1 MGIESFIRKMCV
13 QTAVYWGNP
22 QPDGYGKMTYDDP
35 MEIYVRWDVKRRVV
49 IGPDAKEINSD
60 VEILTPEDLELQG
73 VLILGTLEALF
84 NSSSGSDED
93 PWTVGEAYEI
103 LALEKISM
111 PKSTTQFVRK
121 AYLSKYKV

>member
-35 MEIYVRWDVKRRVV
+35 REIFVRWDVKRIVV

-93 PWTVGEAYEI
+93 PWAVGEAYEI

-111 PKSTTQFVRK
+111 PKSLTQYVRK